1 MDLVEY
7 EQKIMSDL
15 TAASKASVAD
25 YIAESVHFAKLHKWI
40 LLWILSGREI
50 NDCDA
55 LLEQIQTLL
64 HTYQGSLTGVAN
76 EIRNLQVKLEKGTH
90 C

>member
-7 EQKIMSDL
+7 EQKIVSDL

-25 YIAESVHFAKLHKWI
+25 YIAESVHFAQLHKWI
-40 LLWILSGREI
+40 LLWILRGREI

-64 HTYQGSLTGVAN
+64 HTYQSSLTGVAN
-76 EIRNLQVKLEKGTH
+76 EIRNLQVVLEKRIH
-90 C
+90 R